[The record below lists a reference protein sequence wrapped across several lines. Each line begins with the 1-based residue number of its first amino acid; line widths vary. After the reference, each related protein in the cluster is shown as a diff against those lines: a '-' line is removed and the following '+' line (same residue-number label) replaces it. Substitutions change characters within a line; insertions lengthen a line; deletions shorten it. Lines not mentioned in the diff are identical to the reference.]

1 MAGSDVVEASTV
13 NIKLWLAHLTFGV
26 CDAMAVAPNGGED
39 ADMVARRKRAQ
50 REEQPQ
56 CLRFC

>member
-1 MAGSDVVEASTV
+1 MVEASTV

-26 CDAMAVAPNGGED
+26 CDAMAVALNGCED
-39 ADMVARRKRAQ
+39 ADMVARRERAQ